1 MNNNIFYQR
10 TLIFSFILGLLN
22 TNLFSQTIIITD
34 IDSKKN
40 VSEALVKIYSVESE
54 KKSNK
59 KFKRRQYSNEIGI
72 VNFELDQQ
80 PSRINI
86 SHISY
91 ETLDTLIFNIPDTI
105 NFFIKKSKNPLNEV
119 VVTAQIGQELI
130 SKSVNSFTLL
140 SRKNIDQ
147 SSSNNLADIL
157 STQALFDINYD
168 SFLGSSLSIQ
178 GMQGNNV
185 NILIDGIP
193 VLGRKGG
200 QIDLSQINLSSVDR
214 IEILKGPAA
223 VSYGTNSTGGVINLI
238 TNSSFID
245 FVNLSTYYENIGLN
259 QTNLNFKKNIKD
271 QNIQFNIG
279 SYKFNGYG
287 EDTLRSLE
295 WKPKKQL
302 FGDFYWLK
310 RINNNNKIEFKTTIF
325 DEEITELGL
334 ENGQPFDGT
343 AYDKVYTT
351 LRNTNSLRYNKY
363 TDFYDINTLV
373 SYSKTE
379 FNLKQIVVELK
390 PNSLMPPTNDDFNTQ
405 DIFKSLYGRSEYNRF
420 SSDIY
425 KVQIGI
431 DFKYEKVIGSR
442 ILNNSANIFEQSLFF
457 QSNMKITD
465 NLNTQLGIRIPYHS
479 IYSAPIIPS
488 FYLKYDFSPK
498 IILRSSYA
506 KGFRAP
512 SVKELFLE
520 FLDSNHTILGNPN
533 LEEEKS
539 HAFQTSLTYIPFQ
552 DSKKTISFD
561 FELFLNDMNNK
572 INLAQIESTNAFTY
586 YNIDKSRY
594 YGINLK
600 LKSEIGKKN
609 IFEFLWNRYHIEN
622 NSMDYNYPKQNFS
635 ALYSYFN
642 DEFNFGFNLNWK
654 LKSKSEYDRLND
666 SGELTTY
673 VQDSYNLLNVSFQ
686 RNFNKINSNVKI
698 GFKNIFDV
706 KSINSEIQDGF
717 HESDGAVISWGRTSF
732 ISFNYYPF
740 RKD

>member
-1 MNNNIFYQR
+1 MISRFKYYKLFFLIIFCCFLSFKSKSQNIKVFD
-10 TLIFSFILGLLN
+10 FE
-22 TNLFSQTIIITD
+22 
-34 IDSKKN
+34 SKKP
-40 VSEALVKIYSVESE
+40 VQGALVKLYS
-54 KKSNK
+54 
-59 KFKRRQYSNEIGI
+59 
-72 VNFELDQQ
+72 LDSKLYLRKYTNDLGFISCDLIR
-80 PSRINI
+80 PTRLNI

-91 ETLDTLIFNIPDTI
+91 TTLDTIINEISNDTVFYI
-105 NFFIKKSKNPLNEV
+105 EKNKNPLKEV
-119 VVTAQIGQELI
+119 VVTAQIGEELV
-130 SKSVNSFTLL
+130 SKSVNNFLIL
-140 SRKNIDQ
+140 SKKNIEN
-147 SSSNNLADIL
+147 SSSNNLVDLL

-168 SFLGSSLSIQ
+168 SFLGSGLSIQ
-178 GMQGNNV
+178 GLQGNNV
-185 NILIDGIP
+185 KILIDGIP
-193 VLGRKGG
+193 VIGRKGS
-200 QIDLSQINLSSVDR
+200 QIDISQINLSNVDR

-238 TNSSFID
+238 TNYNTGD
-245 FVNLSTYYENIGLN
+245 YVNLNSYFENIGMY
-259 QTNLNFKKNIKD
+259 QINLNLKKSVNN
-271 QNIQFNIG
+271 QNFQLNIG
-279 SYKFNGYG
+279 SSDFSGFS
-287 EDTLRSLE
+287 EDTLRTLE

-302 FGDFYWLK
+302 FGDFFWSK
-310 RINNNNKIEFKTTIF
+310 KINNNKIQFKTSIF
-325 DEEITELGL
+325 EEEIIELGP
-334 ENGQPFDGT
+334 ENNPPFNGT
-343 AYDKVYTT
+343 AYDMHYTSSRKSNYLKFT
-351 LRNTNSLRYNKY
+351 KFS
-363 TDFYDINTLV
+363 DFYDINSLI
-373 SYSKTE
+373 SYSVTKFEKNQFFVDFNSDKSELIIDSE
-379 FNLKQIVVELK
+379 FNTK
-390 PNSLMPPTNDDFNTQ
+390 DF
-405 DIFKSLYGRSEYNRF
+405 FKSAYARTEYNR
-420 SSDIY
+420 SKSDNFKFQFGLDFNYELVGGSKI
-425 KVQIGI
+425 I
-431 DFKYEKVIGSR
+431 DEE
-442 ILNNSANIFEQSLFF
+442 ATIFEQSLFF

-479 IYSAPIIPS
+479 IYSAPIVPS

-520 FLDSNHTILGNPN
+520 FIDSNHNIVGNPN

-572 INLAQIESTNAFTY
+572 ISLAQIESTNAFTY

-673 VQDSYNLLNVSFQ
+673 IQDSYNLLNVSFQ

-706 KSINSEIQDGF
+706 KSINSEIQDGV